1 MTLEHKIYLVLLL
14 EREEIVNMQLRAA
27 RKASGKTQAQV
38 AKESQIS
45 ENQYQNIEYNKSE
58 PSVRTAIR
66 IAKALNS
73 TVESLFG
80 AATPDIQKEPDGNPA
95 K

>member
-1 MTLEHKIYLVLLL
+1 
-14 EREEIVNMQLRAA
+14 MQLRAA
-27 RKASGKTQAQV
+27 RERSGKTQAQV
-38 AKESQIS
+38 ANEVGVS
-45 ENQYQNIEYNKSE
+45 ELSYQRYEYDKRE
-58 PSVRTAIR
+58 PGIRTAIR

-80 AATPDIQKEPDGNPA
+80 AATPDIEKEPDGNPA

>member
-1 MTLEHKIYLVLLL
+1 
-14 EREEIVNMQLRAA
+14 MQLRAA
-27 RKASGKTQAQV
+27 RERSGKTQAQV
-38 AKESQIS
+38 ANEVGVS
-45 ENQYQNIEYNKSE
+45 ELSYQRYEYNKSE
-58 PSVRTAIR
+58 PGVRTAIR

-80 AATPDIQKEPDGNPA
+80 AATPDIEKEPDGNPA